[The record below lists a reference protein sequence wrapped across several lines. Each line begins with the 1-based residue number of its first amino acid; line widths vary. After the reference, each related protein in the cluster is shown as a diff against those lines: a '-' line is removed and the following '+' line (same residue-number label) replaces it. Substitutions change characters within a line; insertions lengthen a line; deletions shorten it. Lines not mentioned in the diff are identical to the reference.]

1 MSESQLRRSI
11 EVANKT
17 WITQLT
23 GNERSTLVATFT
35 GWMLD
40 GMDVMV
46 YSFVLPTLI
55 SLWHISKGEAGLLG
69 TSALLLSSLGGWLA
83 GLAADR
89 YGRVK
94 VLQLTILW
102 FAFFTFLSG
111 FANGFTQLLIFRGLQ
126 GLGFGGEWA
135 VGSVLIGETIRSEY
149 RGRAVGTV
157 QGGWAV
163 GWGISAL
170 FYTLLFAVLP
180 PGLAWRAMFWVG
192 LLPALLVVW
201 IRSHVSESDIFEHS
215 VAMKKTKSSAH
226 FLQIFSPA
234 LLRTTLLAS
243 LVALGAQGGYHAITT
258 WLPLYLTARG
268 LSVTHTG
275 GYLLVVIAGSFAGY
289 LTAAHLADRIGRKWT
304 LIQGKRPPGAKPLTG
319 EDYFEKLPPVKYRIV
334 AYDYGLKTNILRR
347 LRQHGFQVR
356 VLPATATAKE
366 ALASDPDGIFL
377 SNGPG
382 DPGVLTY
389 AHQTVR
395 ELIGK
400 KPIFGI
406 CLGHQILGYAPGGK
420 TFKLK
425 FGHRGGNQPVKD
437 LTTGRISITSQNHG
451 FAVDPDSLPAGE
463 VETTQIN
470 LNDQTSEGLRHRE
483 YPIFSVQYHPEA
495 APGPHDANYFFR
507 EFGKMIENDSR
518 TS

>member
-1 MSESQLRRSI
+1 MSGSQLRHGV
-11 EVANKT
+11 ETVNKA
-17 WITQLT
+17 WITQLSV
-23 GNERSTLVATFT
+23 NERSTLVATFA

-46 YSFVLPTLI
+46 YSLVLPTLI
-55 SLWHISKGEAGLLG
+55 SVWHISKGEAGVLG

-135 VGSVLIGETIRSEY
+135 VGSVLIGEAIRSEY

-157 QGGWAV
+157 QGGWAI

-170 FYTLLFAVLP
+170 FYTLFFAVLP
-180 PGLAWRAMFWVG
+180 PWLAWRAMFWVG
-192 LLPALLVVW
+192 LLPALLALW
-201 IRSHVSESDIFEHS
+201 IRSHVSESDVFERS
-215 VAMKKTKSSAH
+215 LAAKKARSSTH
-226 FLQIFSPA
+226 FLQIFSPE
-234 LLRTTLLAS
+234 LLKTTLFAS

-304 LIQGKRPPGAKPLTG
+304 LTLFAVLSFTTVLL
-319 EDYFEKLPPVKYRIV
+319 Y
-334 AYDYGLKTNILRR
+334 T
-347 LRQHGFQVR
+347 
-356 VLPATATAKE
+356 VLPISDHVMLFLGFPLGFFPSGAFSPMGAFFTELFPTSLRGSGQGFAYNLGRGVG
-366 ALASDPDGIFL
+366 ALFPALVGYFSAHMQLGKAIAVFAVSAYL
-377 SNGPG
+377 LMGFS
-382 DPGVLTY
+382 VLLLPET
-389 AHQTVR
+389 
-395 ELIGK
+395 
-400 KPIFGI
+400 
-406 CLGHQILGYAPGGK
+406 
-420 TFKLK
+420 
-425 FGHRGGNQPVKD
+425 RGMD
-437 LTTGRISITSQNHG
+437 LT
-451 FAVDPDSLPAGE
+451 E
-463 VETTQIN
+463 
-470 LNDQTSEGLRHRE
+470 
-483 YPIFSVQYHPEA
+483 
-495 APGPHDANYFFR
+495 
-507 EFGKMIENDSR
+507 
-518 TS
+518 